1 MPQRSLTPLYLLT
14 GVLTMGYGVVFTLLA
29 ELRQIFG
36 FSESEVGLIAAS
48 GFLSGFISQVTL
60 ARYADRGHTKVLV
73 RMGPVVAFVAMVWL
87 VFAASLWA
95 FVAARF
101 VFGLGSGAVQPSV
114 RRIVI
119 LRNPDSMGE
128 SLGRLTAFDIGGF
141 VFGPLLG
148 VVALELGGIRAPFV
162 VLAVLYAAAI
172 VMTSRMEVD
181 SAAAPRVDSSVRRL
195 LRNRGMQ
202 SALGVALAFYLTV
215 GSFEALWALL
225 MDDLGTETWVIGVTL
240 SGFVIPMVLMASFGG
255 RTAQRMGAVRLC
267 RFSIPVAIVAMVLYG
282 VVGEQRDGS
291 TLVWGIVAVSAVVS
305 VHAIADAFTMPAL
318 QVAVAQ
324 AAPAELAATA
334 QGVLSAFGLLVAL
347 VASLGGAVLYDK
359 AGPLVGFGVP
369 AALMLVGLLIG
380 QALDPARVDSS
391 TDDPPIAVSQ
401 LS

>member
-202 SALGVALAFYLTV
+202 SALGVALAF
-215 GSFEALWALL
+215 
-225 MDDLGTETWVIGVTL
+225 
-240 SGFVIPMVLMASFGG
+240 
-255 RTAQRMGAVRLC
+255 
-267 RFSIPVAIVAMVLYG
+267 
-282 VVGEQRDGS
+282 
-291 TLVWGIVAVSAVVS
+291 
-305 VHAIADAFTMPAL
+305 
-318 QVAVAQ
+318 
-324 AAPAELAATA
+324 
-334 QGVLSAFGLLVAL
+334 
-347 VASLGGAVLYDK
+347 
-359 AGPLVGFGVP
+359 
-369 AALMLVGLLIG
+369 
-380 QALDPARVDSS
+380 
-391 TDDPPIAVSQ
+391 
-401 LS
+401 

>member
-1 MPQRSLTPLYLLT
+1 
-14 GVLTMGYGVVFTLLA
+14 MGYGVVFTLLA

>member
-29 ELRQIFG
+29 ELREIFG
-36 FSESEVGLIAAS
+36 FSESEVGLIAAA
-48 GFLSGFISQVTL
+48 GFLSGFVSQITL

-73 RMGPVVAFVAMVWL
+73 RMGPVVAFVAMIWL
-87 VFAASLWA
+87 VFATSLWA

-141 VFGPLLG
+141 VLGPLLG
-148 VVALELGGIRAPFV
+148 VVALQLGGIRAPFV
-162 VLAVLYAAAI
+162 ALAVLYAAAM
-172 VMTSRMEVD
+172 VMTSRMQVD
-181 SAAAPRVDSSVRRL
+181 SPAAPRVDSSVRRL
-195 LRNRGMQ
+195 LRSRAMQ

-225 MDDLGTETWVIGVTL
+225 MDDLGTETWLIGVTL
-240 SGFVIPMVLMASFGG
+240 SGFVIPMVLLASLGG

-267 RFSIPVAIVAMVLYG
+267 RFSIPIAIVAMVLYG
-282 VVGEQRDGS
+282 VVGEQRDGT
-291 TLVWGIVAVSAVVS
+291 TLVWGMVAVSAVVS

-318 QVAVAQ
+318 QVAVAE

-369 AALMLVGLLIG
+369 AALMLVGFLVG
-380 QALDPARVDSS
+380 QALDPTRADSS
-391 TDDPPIAVSQ
+391 AGDPPVAVSQ
-401 LS
+401 PF

>member
-1 MPQRSLTPLYLLT
+1 
-14 GVLTMGYGVVFTLLA
+14 MGYGVVFTLLA
-29 ELRQIFG
+29 ELREIFG
-36 FSESEVGLIAAS
+36 FSESEVGLIAAA
-48 GFLSGFISQVTL
+48 GFLSGFVSQITL

-73 RMGPVVAFVAMVWL
+73 RMGPVVAFVAMIWL
-87 VFAASLWA
+87 VFATSLWA

-141 VFGPLLG
+141 VLGPLLG
-148 VVALELGGIRAPFV
+148 VVALQLGGIRAPFV
-162 VLAVLYAAAI
+162 ALAVLYAAAI
-172 VMTSRMEVD
+172 VMTSRMQVD
-181 SAAAPRVDSSVRRL
+181 SPAAPRVDSSVRRL
-195 LRNRGMQ
+195 LRSRAMQ

-225 MDDLGTETWVIGVTL
+225 MDDLGTETWLIGVTL
-240 SGFVIPMVLMASFGG
+240 SGFVIPMVLLASLCG

-267 RFSIPVAIVAMVLYG
+267 RFSIPIAIVAMVLYG
-282 VVGEQRDGS
+282 VVGEQRDGT
-291 TLVWGIVAVSAVVS
+291 TLVWGMVAVSAVVS

-318 QVAVAQ
+318 QVAVAE

-369 AALMLVGLLIG
+369 AALMLVGFLIG
-380 QALDPARVDSS
+380 QALDPTRADSS
-391 TDDPPIAVSQ
+391 ADDPPVAVSQ
-401 LS
+401 PF